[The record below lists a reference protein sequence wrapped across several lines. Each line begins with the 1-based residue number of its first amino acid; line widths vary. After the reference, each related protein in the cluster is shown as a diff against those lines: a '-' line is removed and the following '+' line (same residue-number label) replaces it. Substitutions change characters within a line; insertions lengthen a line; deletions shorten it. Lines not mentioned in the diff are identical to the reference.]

1 LLSVLTAK
9 FNELD
14 PRSVVMLMQSLA
26 RLRFPTK
33 DLYVMIARSIHDNHA
48 SLDPKDVTILLWA
61 FSRVQYYGVDKKVGK
76 IIYAKHDS

>member
-1 LLSVLTAK
+1 
-9 FNELD
+9 
-14 PRSVVMLMQSLA
+14 
-26 RLRFPTK
+26 
-33 DLYVMIARSIHDNHA
+33 MIARSIHDNHA